1 MFGTSPIAHYKNL
14 STEGGVSDASPHQLI
29 LLLMEGALIA
39 IKMAEVKMNEGNCEE
54 RGNAI
59 SKAISIID
67 EGLRASLDLERGGEI
82 AQNLDALYDY
92 MARQLFIANLKKSPQ
107 ILDQIYQLLS
117 EIKQAWE
124 SISNNEETQQI
135 NSTTSQRSA

>member
-1 MFGTSPIAHYKNL
+1 MFSTSPIAHYKNL

-39 IKMAEVKMNEGNCEE
+39 INMAKVKINEGNVEE

-67 EGLRASLDLERGGEI
+67 DGLRASLNLELGGEI

-92 MARQLFIANLKKSPQ
+92 MARQLFIANLKKSPV

-124 SISNNEETQQI
+124 SINNNQEAQQI
-135 NSTTSQRSA
+135 NSSISQRPA